1 MKLNDYIR
9 GRRKGSEARR
19 IELEAL
25 GDPFLRDA
33 LEGYDLVEGDHA
45 EALGRLSER
54 ISMRARQDRRPGR
67 RPVSVW
73 RRASV
78 WGSAAALIL
87 CVALSGLVLDML
99 QNDMFDK
106 ALAIYDLTVPVPEP
120 MRVEEDIPLPPEA
133 APAASPPPT
142 PSVSAMQDKISI
154 YSDEP
159 SLMFDFGD
167 FDDQADMV
175 ILETTHAARSAS
187 ASTAD
192 LAARTG
198 TARSVKER
206 MVRGRVVDE
215 HGRPVAGA
223 TVVTDSRKVAVSGP
237 EGEFQI
243 EVEGDEPGLYASS
256 PGYEAG
262 MVGSIQGS
270 TSSPVVIPLRRS
282 EEAAGNTAVG
292 ERAAVAVALPGGSD
306 ELAGAAAE
314 PPVSV
319 TGMAAGSPSAG
330 RWKPAGAGAGAGM
343 VAVGASP
350 SAPIPLTVGRGSYD
364 ALTRAIATGALPEAT
379 AVRTEELVNRFTYDR
394 PLPSGRDALRITCEV
409 GPCPWNGDNKL
420 IMITLRTKAGREP
433 DEVAAAVAAA
443 ARFEPRAVSSYR
455 LVGYETVPVEGY
467 AGVDMYAGEEIT
479 VMYEVVPAGGNS
491 GLMATVEAVYG
502 RPGTRRTASVAA
514 EARDRGAE
522 PSPDFHFASAVAL
535 FGELLR
541 GSPVTG
547 SAGFEDVV
555 ALARMGVRS
564 DSDNVR
570 MEFVRI
576 AQKARELAEQ
586 GGLP

>member
-9 GRRKGSEARR
+9 GRRKGSEVRR

-25 GDPFLRDA
+25 CDPFLWDA
-33 LEGYDLVEGDHA
+33 LEGYYLVEGDHA

-54 ISMRARQDRRPGR
+54 ITMRTRQGRRPGR
-67 RPVSVW
+67 RPVPVW
-73 RRASV
+73 QRASV

-87 CVALSGLVLDML
+87 CVALSGLVLNML

-106 ALAIYDLTVPVPEP
+106 ALAVYDLTVPVPEL
-120 MRVEEDIPLPPEA
+120 MRVEDDIPLPPEA
-133 APAASPPPT
+133 VPAAPSPPT
-142 PSVSAMQDKISI
+142 PSVPVVPDKISI
-154 YSDEP
+154 YSDEA
-159 SLMFDFGD
+159 SLTFDFGD
-167 FDDQADMV
+167 FDDQADIV
-175 ILETTHAARSAS
+175 IMEASHAPRPAS
-187 ASTAD
+187 ASVGET
-192 LAARTG
+192 AARTG
-198 TARSVKER
+198 TVRSVKER

-223 TVVTDSRKVAVSGP
+223 TVVTDSRKVAVTGP
-237 EGEFQI
+237 EGEFEI
-243 EVEGDEPGLYASS
+243 EVAGDGPGLYASS

-262 MVGSIQGS
+262 MVGSIQGNAF
-270 TSSPVVIPLRRS
+270 SPVVIPLRRS
-282 EEAAGNTAVG
+282 AGDPAGNTAVG
-292 ERAAVAVALPGGSD
+292 ERAAVALPGGSD

-319 TGMAAGSPSAG
+319 TGMAARSFSVG
-330 RWKPAGAGAGAGM
+330 RWKPAGAGAGM

-364 ALTRAIATGALPEAT
+364 AVTRAIAAGVLPEVA

-394 PLPSGRDALRITCEV
+394 PLPSGRDAVRITCEV

-420 IMITLRTKAGREP
+420 IMITLRPKAGREP
-433 DEVAAAVAAA
+433 DEVAAAVTAAV
-443 ARFEPRAVSSYR
+443 RFEPRAVSSYR

-541 GSPVTG
+541 RSPVTG
-547 SAGFEDVV
+547 STGFEDVV
-555 ALARMGVRS
+555 ALARRGVWS

-570 MEFVRI
+570 MEFVRVV
-576 AQKARELAEQ
+576 QKARELAEQ